1 MPFVKETDIG
11 VIQTLP
17 TPEITQEPEAEGPA
31 VGETIQAAFEVENS
45 LVSMAANGFGFHN
58 FQTEEGYDPFDG
70 DLEGYEMWAD
80 SFVESKS
87 REHTAA
93 IKNQIDHQLE
103 KRQTLEAAGAL
114 GWVAQIAAGMTDP
127 LYWPMMLIPG
137 GAAVKGSKTVGQAA
151 GRLAVIGGVSEIP
164 AEAAKQYSQET
175 RTGFE
180 AMAAIG
186 GATVLSGLLGGAAK
200 ALTTKEIDTIA
211 AKLDDVLSDAPT
223 EISSGNSL
231 SMGAAR
237 TVELTK
243 EQLQPVSVG
252 GVESWGVSPNIRLEN
267 SPSTKSRSIV
277 AEMMESATVKQAHID
292 GIATA
297 PSGGSAETRI
307 KLWNEG
313 IGQALT
319 DLDEFYKAYRGGRGT
334 TSRLVNDYVMFNR
347 AGKMTPKEF
356 REAVG
361 RANRRGDRSDIPEV
375 QQAAESFRKNVFDPL
390 KDAAIR
396 EGLLP
401 PDVNVTT
408 AASYLTRVYKTERII
423 AKRDEWNGIL
433 ESWLRRG
440 RDDARL
446 VDNPTEQQLA
456 EAAMTD
462 REIRAIVDDITDN
475 ILGVASGRSH
485 YEVVS
490 NVRGPMKE
498 RTFNAPDSLIEDYL
512 ESDIDITARQY
523 TRTMAPDVEISR
535 LYGDANMQQQ
545 LDEVRDS
552 YNELIRQ
559 ATTEKQRIKLHR
571 QLKND
576 KRDIEAIRDRLRGT
590 YRQPEDPD
598 AFFIRGGKTIRDVNF
613 MRMLGG
619 MTLSAIPDL
628 ARPVAV
634 NGLKPVARGL
644 KALIMS
650 PEVYGM
656 AKAEAKKAAVGW
668 DMVLNGRV
676 ASVAELTDIYNKG
689 STFERVLRSASDV
702 FSKLTLMS
710 QWNTALKNFSG
721 VVTQDRILG
730 AVVDVAEGRASKST
744 IKRLASSGIGE
755 DQAKAIARQFSQF
768 GDDGSL
774 RLSNGHLWENKDAL
788 ETFRAAVLKDV
799 DRAIMTPGEGEKP
812 LWTSS
817 EMGKM
822 VFQFKTFAATAHNK
836 ILIADLQ
843 YRDAEALN
851 GFLLSVALGGVAY
864 GAKEFFAGREISTDP
879 EKLIV
884 ESLDRSGAFGYFW
897 DVNNIAEKA
906 TRGQIGVNKL
916 IGADPMSRYASR
928 NLMGALLGPSM
939 GTVEDLAT
947 VTGAVSQGEF
957 TESDLRRVRKLL
969 PGQNLFYI
977 RQLLN
982 SLEEDIG
989 AEL

>member
-1 MPFVKETDIG
+1 
-11 VIQTLP
+11 
-17 TPEITQEPEAEGPA
+17 
-31 VGETIQAAFEVENS
+31 
-45 LVSMAANGFGFHN
+45 
-58 FQTEEGYDPFDG
+58 
-70 DLEGYEMWAD
+70 
-80 SFVESKS
+80 
-87 REHTAA
+87 
-93 IKNQIDHQLE
+93 
-103 KRQTLEAAGAL
+103 
-114 GWVAQIAAGMTDP
+114 
-127 LYWPMMLIPG
+127 
-137 GAAVKGSKTVGQAA
+137 
-151 GRLAVIGGVSEIP
+151 
-164 AEAAKQYSQET
+164 
-175 RTGFE
+175 
-180 AMAAIG
+180 
-186 GATVLSGLLGGAAK
+186 
-200 ALTTKEIDTIA
+200 
-211 AKLDDVLSDAPT
+211 
-223 EISSGNSL
+223 
-231 SMGAAR
+231 
-237 TVELTK
+237 
-243 EQLQPVSVG
+243 
-252 GVESWGVSPNIRLEN
+252 
-267 SPSTKSRSIV
+267 
-277 AEMMESATVKQAHID
+277 
-292 GIATA
+292 
-297 PSGGSAETRI
+297 
-307 KLWNEG
+307 
-313 IGQALT
+313 
-319 DLDEFYKAYRGGRGT
+319 
-334 TSRLVNDYVMFNR
+334 
-347 AGKMTPKEF
+347 
-356 REAVG
+356 
-361 RANRRGDRSDIPEV
+361 
-375 QQAAESFRKNVFDPL
+375 
-390 KDAAIR
+390 
-396 EGLLP
+396 
-401 PDVNVTT
+401 
-408 AASYLTRVYKTERII
+408 
-423 AKRDEWNGIL
+423 
-433 ESWLRRG
+433 
-440 RDDARL
+440 
-446 VDNPTEQQLA
+446 
-456 EAAMTD
+456 MTD

-475 ILGVASGRSH
+475 ILGVASGRLP
-485 YEVVS
+485 YDVVS

-498 RTFNAPDSLIEDYL
+498 RTLNIPDSLIEDFL
-512 ESDIDITARQY
+512 ESDIDIVARQY
-523 TRTMAPDVEISR
+523 MRTMAPDVEISR

-552 YNELIRQ
+552 YNELIKQ
-559 ATTEKQRIKLHR
+559 ATTEKQRTKLHK

-576 KRDIEAIRDRLRGT
+576 TRDIEAIRDRLRGT
-590 YRQPEDPD
+590 YRQPEDPNS
-598 AFFIRGGKTIRDVNF
+598 FFIRAGRTLRDANF

-619 MTLSAIPDL
+619 MTISAIPDL
-628 ARPVAV
+628 SRPVAV

-650 PEVYGM
+650 PRVFGM
-656 AKAEAKKAAVGW
+656 ALAEVKKAAVGW

-676 ASVAELTDIYNKG
+676 ASLAEITDIYNKG
-689 STFERVLRSASDV
+689 STFERGLRSASDV

-710 QWNTALKNFSG
+710 QWNTALKSFSG

-799 DRAIMTPGEGEKP
+799 DRAILTPGEGEKP

-836 ILIADLQ
+836 ILMADLQ

-851 GFLLSVALGGVAY
+851 GFLLSVALGGAAY
-864 GAKEFFAGREISTDP
+864 GVKEFFAGREISTDP

-897 DVNNIAEKA
+897 DINNIAEKA